1 MKSQIK
7 YCLQIIVVLFFGV
20 AVYAQKI
27 TGVVSSANGPLA
39 GVNVIEKGTS
49 NGAATDFDGNYS
61 ISVLNPQAILV
72 FSELGFETQEIA
84 VNGQTQINVLL
95 AEDLQALDEVVLVG
109 YSSRKKSTL
118 TGAVSV
124 VNMNDLEKTRVVNV
138 TQALQGQ
145 VAGVQV
151 TASTG
156 APGDAIQVRIRG
168 EGTIGNNDPLYVI
181 DGIPTRDISF
191 LNQAD
196 IQSMSILKDASA
208 AAIYGSRAAG
218 GVVLITTKSG
228 QIGKVSFDVSYYSG
242 IHYASNLP
250 KMLNAEQYINT
261 VEKAW
266 NNSSRT
272 GSNPYTADRG
282 RTDFSDTDWLDEL
295 FETGRSQNFQF
306 TASGGSDKI
315 QFLTSL
321 GYYHQ
326 DGIVVYDHDSYKRL
340 NYRVNLNVNL
350 TERLKIGTNLQLT
363 YATQDALSSKGDE
376 PGIIRHALLRP
387 PVIGVYKNPN
397 DLTYSVRD
405 PFTDLPFYKN
415 NDRDNGGWES
425 DKYEWS
431 QNPIAL
437 AYFTD
442 DVRRDYRTFGNIY
455 AEYSFLKEKELTF
468 RTNVGIDLSFFH
480 NKRFNENFGDDDGGG
495 GGPND
500 VDKGLG
506 RQNRPNNLNEDRGES
521 RTITFNNTLNYAKT
535 LNEVHDISV
544 LVGTEFIENYDSS
557 IGASRMRFDNTDNTF
572 RYIDYGSTEVD
583 LWNGG
588 SASEW
593 ALFSFFGSGTYVY
606 DSKYMVT
613 ANFRADASSRFSENN
628 RWGYF
633 PSISAGWKISDENF
647 LKDVSWL
654 SNLKLRAG
662 WGRLGNQ
669 EIDNY
674 AYLTLISQT
683 DGKVVVKRYGNDDLK
698 WETSESSNFG
708 IDFGFLDNKLSI
720 STDYFVK
727 KTTDILLPVGLPSIV
742 GDVSPTI
749 VNAGEVLNKGLEF
762 TLNYR
767 NSDNPFKYSINANF
781 ATLMNSVERLQTKEV
796 GQSLNSF
803 FGYKMVGVYQN
814 QEEINSYLSGTPS
827 PTAKPGDIKFAD
839 LNNDGII
846 NSDDRTFTGDAIPDL
861 TYGLSLSASYKGFDF
876 SCLFQGVEGVDK
888 YNDAR
893 KIVDY
898 DTRPFNYTTD
908 ILGAWD
914 GEGSTNSI
922 PRVTFE
928 DNGSSKES
936 SIYVEDASYFRLKNA
951 EIGYTINSLVGVQDI
966 RLYISGQNLFTVT
979 KYSGLDPESTDSVD
993 KGTYPLSTS
1002 ILFGVNVKF

>member
-1 MKSQIK
+1 MKTQIK
-7 YCLQIIVVLFFGV
+7 YCLQIIVVLFFGG
-20 AVYAQKI
+20 AVCAQKI

-39 GVNVIEKGTS
+39 GVNIIEKGTS

-61 ISVLNPQAILV
+61 ITVLNPQAILV
-72 FSELGFETQEIA
+72 FSELGFETQEIP

-168 EGTIGNNDPLYVI
+168 EGTVGNNDPLYVI

-228 QIGKVSFDVSYYSG
+228 QVGKVSFDVSYYSG

-306 TASGGSDKI
+306 TASGGSDKV

-326 DGIVVYDHDSYKRL
+326 DGIVIYDHDSYKRL

-387 PVIGVYKNPN
+387 PVLGVYKNP
-397 DLTYSVRD
+397 DDPTYSVRD

-455 AEYSFLKEKELTF
+455 AEYSFLKDKELTF

-495 GGPND
+495 NET
-500 VDKGLG
+500 DKGLG

-633 PSISAGWKISDENF
+633 PSISVGWKISDENF
-647 LKDVSWL
+647 LKNVSWL

-662 WGRLGNQ
+662 WGQLGNQ

-674 AYLTLISQT
+674 AYLTLISQV

-720 STDYFVK
+720 STNYFVK
-727 KTTDILLPVGLPSIV
+727 RTTDILLPVGLPSIV

-749 VNAGEVLNKGLEF
+749 VNAGEVINKGFEF

-767 NSDNPFKYSINANF
+767 NSDNAFKYGINANF
-781 ATLMNSVERLQTKEV
+781 GTLLNSVEKLQTREV

-803 FGYKMVGVYQN
+803 FGYKMVGIYQN
-814 QEEINSYLSGTPS
+814 QEEINSYLSGTPNPS
-827 PTAKPGDIKFAD
+827 AKPGDIKFAD

-993 KGTYPLSTS
+993 KGTYPLSS
-1002 ILFGVNVKF
+1002 SVLFGINVKF

>member
-1 MKSQIK
+1 MKKQIT
-7 YCLQIIVVLFFGV
+7 YCISIVVALFFGS
-20 AVYAQKI
+20 AIYAQTVK
-27 TGVVSSANGPLA
+27 GVVLDVNGTLL
-39 GVNVIEKGTS
+39 GVNVVEKGTT
-49 NGAATDFDGNYS
+49 NGTATDFDGKYT
-61 ISVLNPQAILV
+61 ITVLDPKAVLI
-72 FSELGFETQEIA
+72 FSTIGYVTKEIA
-84 VNGQTQINVLL
+84 VNGQTQINVVLSQ
-95 AEDLQALDEVVLVG
+95 DLQTLDEVVLVG

-124 VNMNDLEKTRVVNV
+124 VDMVDLEKTRVVNV

-156 APGDAIQVRIRG
+156 APGDPIQVRIRG
-168 EGTIGNNDPLYVI
+168 EGTIGNNDPLYVV
-181 DGIPTRDISF
+181 DGVPTRDISF

-196 IQSMSILKDASA
+196 IKSMSILKDASA
-208 AAIYGSRAAG
+208 AAIYGSRASG
-218 GVVLITTKSG
+218 GVVLITTKTG
-228 QIGKVSFDVSYYSG
+228 QVGKVTFDVNYYAG

-250 KMLNAEQYINT
+250 KMLNAEQYMNT

-272 GSNPYTADRG
+272 GTNPYTADKG
-282 RTDFSDTDWLDEL
+282 RADFSDTNWLDQL
-295 FETGRSQNFQF
+295 FETGHSQNFQF

-315 QFLTSL
+315 QFLMSL
-321 GYYHQ
+321 GYYDQ
-326 DGIVVYDHDSYKRL
+326 DGIVVFDHDKYKRL
-340 NYRVNLNVNL
+340 NYRTNLNVNL

-363 YATQDALSSKGDE
+363 YATQDALSSRGDE

-387 PVIGVYKNPN
+387 PVLGVYKNPN
-397 DLTYSVRD
+397 DPTYSVKD

-415 NDRDNGGWES
+415 RNTGGWES
-425 DKYEWS
+425 NKYEWS

-442 DVRRDYRTFGNIY
+442 DVRKSYGTFGNIY
-455 AEYSFLKEKELTF
+455 AEYAFLKDKSLTF
-468 RTNVGIDLSFFH
+468 RTSLGLDLTFFH
-480 NKRFNENFGDDDGGG
+480 NKVFNENFGDDDGGG
-495 GGPND
+495 NEKD
-500 VDKGLG
+500 QGLG

-521 RTITFNNTLNYAKT
+521 RTVTFNNTLNYAKT
-535 LNEVHDISV
+535 IHEKHDISAV
-544 LVGTEFIENYDSS
+544 IGTEFIDNYDSS
-557 IGASRMRFDNTDNTF
+557 IGVSRMRFGITDKTF

-593 ALFSFFGSGTYVY
+593 ALFSFFGSATYVY
-606 DSKYMVT
+606 DTKYMIT
-613 ANFRADASSRFSENN
+613 SNFRADASSRFSEKH

-633 PSISAGWKISDENF
+633 PSVSAGWKISDENF

-662 WGRLGNQ
+662 WGKLGNQ

-674 AYLTLISQT
+674 AYLTLISQI
-683 DGKVVVKRYGNDDLK
+683 DGKVVVTRYGNSDLK
-698 WETSESSNFG
+698 WETSESVNYG
-708 IDFGFLDNKLSI
+708 IDFGFFENKLSI

-727 KTTDILLPVGLPSIV
+727 RTTDILLPVGLPSIV

-749 VNAGEVLNKGLEF
+749 VNAGEVVNKGLEV

-767 NSDNPFKYSINANF
+767 NSSREFKYGINANI
-781 ATLMNSVERLQTKEV
+781 ATLINSVERLQTKQV

-803 FGYKMVGVYQN
+803 FGYKMIGIYQN
-814 QEEINSYLSGTPS
+814 QAEINSYLSGTFN

-839 LNNDGII
+839 LNKDGII
-846 NSDDRTFTGDAIPDL
+846 DSNDRTFTGDAIPDL
-861 TYGLSLSASYKGFDF
+861 TYGITLSANYKRFDF

-888 YNDAR
+888 FNDAK
-893 KIVDY
+893 KIIDF
-898 DTRPFNYTTD
+898 DTRPFNYTTN

-914 GEGSTNSI
+914 GEGTSNTI

-936 SIYVEDASYFRLKNA
+936 SLYVEDASYFRLKNV
-951 EIGYTINSLVGVQDI
+951 EIGYTINAIQGLQDV
-966 RLYISGQNLFTVT
+966 RVYLSGLNLFTAT
-979 KYSGLDPESTDSVD
+979 KYTGLDPESTDTTD
-993 KGTYPLSTS
+993 KGTYPLSAS
-1002 ILFGVNVKF
+1002 ILLGINVKF

>member
-1 MKSQIK
+1 MKTQIK
-7 YCLQIIVVLFFGV
+7 YCLQIIVVLFFGS
-20 AVYAQKI
+20 AVYAQII
-27 TGVVSSANGPLA
+27 TGVVRSANGPLP
-39 GVNVIEKGTS
+39 GVNIIEKGTS
-49 NGAATDFDGNYS
+49 NGTASDFDGNYS
-61 ISVLNPQAILV
+61 ITVLNPQAILV

-95 AEDLQALDEVVLVG
+95 SEDLQALDEVVLVG

-124 VNMNDLEKTRVVNV
+124 VDMTDLEKTRVVNV

-156 APGDAIQVRIRG
+156 APGDPIQVRIRG

-272 GSNPYTADRG
+272 GTNPYTADRG
-282 RTDFSDTDWLDEL
+282 RSDFSDTDWLDEL

-321 GYYHQ
+321 GYYQQ
-326 DGIVVYDHDSYKRL
+326 DGIVVYDHDSYNRL

-387 PVIGVYKNPN
+387 PVIGVFKNPN
-397 DLTYSVRD
+397 DPTYSVRD

-442 DVRRDYRTFGNIY
+442 DVRRNYRTFGNIS
-455 AEYSFLKEKELTF
+455 AEYSFLKDKELTF
-468 RTNVGIDLSFFH
+468 RTNIGVDLSFFH

-495 GGPND
+495 GGPDD

-535 LNEVHDISV
+535 LNEVHDVSV
-544 LVGTEFIENYDSS
+544 VVGTEFIENYDSS
-557 IGASRMRFDNTDNTF
+557 IGASRMRYDNTDKTF
-572 RYIDYGSTEVD
+572 RFIDYGGTDAD

-588 SASEW
+588 SAAEW

-708 IDFGFLDNKLSI
+708 IDFGFFDNKLSI

-727 KTTDILLPVGLPSIV
+727 KTTDILLPIGLPSIV

-749 VNAGEVLNKGLEF
+749 VNAGEVQNKGLEF

-781 ATLMNSVERLQTKEV
+781 GTLMNSVEKLQTKEV

-803 FGYKMVGVYQN
+803 FGYKMVGIYQN
-814 QEEINSYLSGTPS
+814 QAEINSYLSGTPNPS
-827 PTAKPGDIKFAD
+827 AKPGDIKFAD

-914 GEGSTNSI
+914 GEGSSNTI

-951 EIGYTINSLVGVQDI
+951 EIGYTINNLVGVQDV
-966 RLYISGQNLFTVT
+966 RLYVSGQNLFTVT
-979 KYSGLDPESTDSVD
+979 KYSGLDPESTDTVD
-993 KGTYPLSTS
+993 KGTYPLSSS

>member
-1 MKSQIK
+1 
-7 YCLQIIVVLFFGV
+7 
-20 AVYAQKI
+20 
-27 TGVVSSANGPLA
+27 
-39 GVNVIEKGTS
+39 
-49 NGAATDFDGNYS
+49 
-61 ISVLNPQAILV
+61 
-72 FSELGFETQEIA
+72 
-84 VNGQTQINVLL
+84 
-95 AEDLQALDEVVLVG
+95 
-109 YSSRKKSTL
+109 
-118 TGAVSV
+118 
-124 VNMNDLEKTRVVNV
+124 
-138 TQALQGQ
+138 
-145 VAGVQV
+145 
-151 TASTG
+151 
-156 APGDAIQVRIRG
+156 
-168 EGTIGNNDPLYVI
+168 VI

-196 IQSMSILKDASA
+196 IKSMSILKDASA
-208 AAIYGSRAAG
+208 AAIYGSRASG

-228 QIGKVSFDVSYYSG
+228 QVGKVSFDVSYYTG

-272 GSNPYTADRG
+272 GANPYTADRG

-295 FETGRSQNFQF
+295 FEMGSSQNLQF

-326 DGIVVYDHDSYKRL
+326 DGIVVYDNDSYKRL
-340 NYRVNLNVNL
+340 NYRVNLNVDL

-387 PVIGVYKNPN
+387 PVLGVYKDVDDP
-397 DLTYSVRD
+397 TYSVRD
-405 PFTDLPFYKN
+405 PFTDLPFYVH

-442 DVRRDYRTFGNIY
+442 DVRKDFRTFGNIY
-455 AEYSFLKEKELTF
+455 AEYSFLENKELTF
-468 RTNVGIDLSFFH
+468 RTNVGVDLSFFH

-495 GGPND
+495 SD
-500 VDKGLG
+500 ADKGLG

-535 LNEVHDISV
+535 INDKHDISV

-557 IGASRMRFDNTDNTF
+557 IGASRMRFDITDKTF
-572 RYIDYGSTEVD
+572 RYIDYGGTEAD

-633 PSISAGWKISDENF
+633 PSISAGWKISDEDF
-647 LKDVSWL
+647 LKDLSWL
-654 SNLKLRAG
+654 SNLKLRGG

-708 IDFGFLDNKLSI
+708 IDFGFFNNKLSI

-749 VNAGEVLNKGLEF
+749 VNAGEVINKGFEF

-767 NSDNPFKYSINANF
+767 NSDNEFKYGINANF
-781 ATLMNSVERLQTKEV
+781 GTLINSVERLQTKEV

-803 FGYKMVGVYQN
+803 YGYKMIGIYQN
-814 QEEINSYLSGTPS
+814 QDEIDNHLSGTLN

-898 DTRPFNYTTD
+898 DTRPFNYTTH

-914 GEGSTNSI
+914 GEGSTNTI

-951 EIGYTINSLVGVQDI
+951 EIGYTLNGMLGVQNI

-979 KYSGLDPESTDSVD
+979 KYSGLDPESTDTVD
-993 KGTYPLSTS
+993 KGTYPLSS
-1002 ILFGVNVKF
+1002 SVLFGVNVKF